1 MSRTIFPLP
10 NEFGKGVLVSPT
22 VHGNLIV
29 GPTAM
34 DVEDKG
40 ANNVRQE
47 GIDFLME
54 KAGESV
60 ANLPMRQVITSF
72 AGLRLSLIHI

>member
-1 MSRTIFPLP
+1 MDNFPIAEMEL
-10 NEFGKGVLVSPT
+10 GRVVLVSPT

-34 DVEDKG
+34 DVEDKE

-54 KAGESV
+54 KQE
-60 ANLPMRQVITSF
+60 NLLQIFRC
-72 AGLRLSLIHI
+72 AR